1 MKIYID
7 GLVPEKVNI
16 NNIKQYFDKKTDV
29 TLFYTLDGIFENIN
43 DKLFQ
48 LEINDHDIEKKQLRD
63 LDIDLILDKSKMVKN
78 QVVYQ
83 IPPDY
88 IFDNYIKEI
97 YLLRR
102 QSKLALTLHKKGDNI
117 IDAYI
122 ETTEN
127 LENDHYHQDFLTLIS
142 LLTNIN

>member
-7 GLVPEKVNI
+7 GLIPEKVNT
-16 NNIKQYFDKKTDV
+16 NNIQHYFDKKTDV
-29 TLFYTLDGIFENIN
+29 SIFYTLDGIFENIN

-48 LEINDHDIEKKQLRD
+48 LEIKDHDIEKKQLRD

-88 IFDNYIKEI
+88 ILDNYTKEI

-102 QSKLALTLHKKGDNI
+102 QSKLALTLHKKGGNI

>member
-7 GLVPEKVNI
+7 GLIPEKVNT
-16 NNIKQYFDKKTDV
+16 NNIQHYFDKKTNV
-29 TLFYTLDGIFENIN
+29 SIFYTLDGIFENIN

-48 LEINDHDIEKKQLRD
+48 LEIKDHDIEKKQLRD

-88 IFDNYIKEI
+88 ILDNYTKEI

-102 QSKLALTLHKKGDNI
+102 QSKLALTLHKKGGNI

>member
-1 MKIYID
+1 MKIYVD
-7 GLVPEKVNI
+7 GLVPEKITTANM
-16 NNIKQYFDKKTDV
+16 QHYFDKRVDV
-29 TLFYTLDGIFENIN
+29 NHFYTLEGIFENMN

-48 LEINDHDIEKKQLRD
+48 LEINDHEIEKKQLRD
-63 LDIDLILDKSKMVKN
+63 LDIDLILDRSTVKRN

-88 IFDNYIKEI
+88 ISDSYTKEI
-97 YLLRR
+97 YLVRR
-102 QSKLALTLHKKGDNI
+102 QSKLALTLHKKGDAI

-122 ETTEN
+122 ETNEN
-127 LENDHYHQDFLTLIS
+127 LENEHYHQDFLTLIS